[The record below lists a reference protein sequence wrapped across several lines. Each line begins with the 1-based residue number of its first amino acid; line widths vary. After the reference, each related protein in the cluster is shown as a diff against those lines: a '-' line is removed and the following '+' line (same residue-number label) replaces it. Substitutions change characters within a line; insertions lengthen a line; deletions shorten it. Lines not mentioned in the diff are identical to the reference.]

1 MAMRDELILVP
12 FIVQFNLL
20 SGLGNQEMTGIA
32 KAKQQFIR
40 VAHVGWF
47 FLKVFSDLVDM
58 F

>member
-40 VAHVGWF
+40 VAHVG
-47 FLKVFSDLVDM
+47 
-58 F
+58 